1 MMKRQSLIAL
11 LLILALLLS
20 ACGSAAA
27 PAAEVAEE
35 AEGLEENSYE
45 KLPDEAY
52 EAVPY
57 TLFPAPD
64 GGYVGDVMPFVTDDG
79 TLELYYLYDTDNNGQ
94 GYHPIYKYS
103 TKDLCGYEDHGLML
117 NFGQM
122 SDPDP
127 ALGTGSV
134 M

>member
-35 AEGLEENSYE
+35 AEGVEENSYE

-94 GYHPIYKYS
+94 G
-103 TKDLCGYEDHGLML
+103 
-117 NFGQM
+117 
-122 SDPDP
+122 
-127 ALGTGSV
+127 
-134 M
+134 